1 MLWRKIL
8 RTECVSA
15 LMAVSV
21 LSFIAGCS
29 MAAPGWGSPLERAQP
44 RGFSP
49 VDRAAAD
56 REAATR
62 VPRRGSI
69 PVLSSKLELEAPADT
84 QDAESPPIRLVADH
98 SVDPA
103 TPQGKRIVIYNAG
116 LRIVVKEI
124 DKAIKRTEAFAAE
137 CGGYVQEIRSES
149 ITIRVPVARYR
160 EVVSRV
166 EDLGRVVA
174 RRLDAAD
181 VTEEYVDLEARLKNA
196 KAVRERLRALLDRAE
211 DVKAALEVEK
221 ELKRI
226 GEEIERLQA
235 KLELIK
241 NRVAYSTI
249 SASFE
254 RVYRTPPT
262 QRIMKL
268 PFRWLRELD
277 PQRLA
282 QIDW

>member
-1 MLWRKIL
+1 M
-8 RTECVSA
+8 
-15 LMAVSV
+15 
-21 LSFIAGCS
+21 
-29 MAAPGWGSPLERAQP
+29 
-44 RGFSP
+44 
-49 VDRAAAD
+49 DRAAAD
-56 REAATR
+56 REAAVR

-69 PVLSSKLELEAPADT
+69 PVLSNKLDLEAPGNT
-84 QDAESPPIRLVADH
+84 QDEESSPARLVADH

-124 DKAIKRTEAFAAE
+124 DKAIKRAEAFAAE
-137 CGGYVQEIRSES
+137 FGGYVQEIRSES
-149 ITIRVPVARYR
+149 ITIRIPVAHYR
-160 EVVSRV
+160 EAVSRM

-174 RRLDAAD
+174 RQLDAAD

-221 ELKRI
+221 ELKRV
-226 GEEIERLQA
+226 GEEIERLLA
-235 KLELIK
+235 KLKLIN

-249 SASFE
+249 LASFE

-262 QRIMKL
+262 QQIMKL
-268 PFRWLRELD
+268 PFLWLRELD

-282 QIDW
+282 RNDW